1 MMMVIVMTKKT
12 VVVVVTT
19 MLMTVTGM
27 PLLMFTYVFCRV
39 VPLLNATE
47 DEYRITTYLCAPNF
61 VGYGILAGSR

>member
-19 MLMTVTGM
+19 MLPTGM
-27 PLLMFTYVFCRV
+27 LLLMFTYIFGRV
-39 VPLLNATE
+39 VPLLNATV
-47 DEYRITTYLCAPNF
+47 DDYRNLRTYLCTSNF